1 MKRFLIIL
9 GFILLVMNVLSVQLS
24 DVIDNSQRTDF
35 RDSPPPSPTTP
46 QIPAIT
52 AQEVTEYPMFSWN
65 QATGELT
72 TYKFYLGTDG
82 EGEISPTNLVNG
94 LDVGLALSYYPDIEL
109 ALDQTYYWQVVP
121 THYENGDALDC
132 PIWSFKTKA
141 QASDSVPYRQFFEN
155 SNNFT
160 GNLTTTS
167 NGGTQSTG
175 GIVSS
180 ARSGAMVSTNSF
192 GPITD
197 ESQLVFYYRL
207 PICQLSQDLI
217 PDDSFLAIL
226 ISYDKVNYETVD
238 YLSIFDP
245 LNNQYNKITIDLDD
259 YPGAYYIKFQYN
271 LYLFFYDQFLGISP
285 EIFIDNFFVREN
297 NLTRELDVS
306 PPSWDAGETAKNN
319 TSSQEVTIT
328 NLSTYQI
335 SIENLGIFNSIFTL
349 HYFSMTD
356 YQSSFTLPEG
366 YRQTF
371 TVNYTPLD
379 YGNHSTNVTYEIA
392 VEGSSA
398 ADPTIDLM
406 TLTGSCTNPYISTY
420 PYIQDFEEPPFVN
433 WLPSSLSRHLDSN
446 DNYSWCY
453 ASLDEDCIIEQVV
466 TPFFDL
472 NEETIVQFTL
482 RKLDTVVIDEPVILN
497 FRVINTE
504 TFTGE
509 IIYCS
514 NLDNPII
521 HYDNNILINSE
532 NRVSIIIPQSYAN
545 HRVKFA
551 FILDNQVDDS
561 ILIDDFKVLSGDFVS
576 PVALEEPEVEV
587 RQQSGYPVL
596 HWEHVNFAD
605 SYLIEASDDLSS
617 STWIPLTITPYQ
629 GYVYTGE
636 ERFKFFRV
644 KAIRSD
650 E

>member
-9 GFILLVMNVLSVQLS
+9 GFILFVMNIFSVQLY

-35 RDSPPPSPTTP
+35 RDSPPPLPTSP
-46 QIPAIT
+46 QIPALA

-72 TYKFYLGTDG
+72 SYKFYLGTDG
-82 EGEISPTNLVNG
+82 QGEIGPTNLVNG
-94 LDVGLALSYYPDIEL
+94 LDVGLALSYYPNLEL
-109 ALDQTYYWQVVP
+109 SLDQTYYWQVVP
-121 THYENGDALDC
+121 SHSENGDAIDC
-132 PIWSFKTKA
+132 PIWSFKTKT

-175 GIVSS
+175 AIVSS
-180 ARSGAMVSTNSF
+180 ARSGNIVSTNSV

-207 PICQLSQDLI
+207 PIYQLSQDLT
-217 PDDSFLAIL
+217 PDDSFLTIL

-238 YLSIFDP
+238 YLSKYDP

-271 LYLFFYDQFLGISP
+271 LYQFYYDQFFGISP

-297 NLTRELDVS
+297 TLARELDVS

-349 HYFSMTD
+349 HYFAMTD
-356 YQSSFTLPEG
+356 YQSSFILPEG

-379 YGNHSTNVTYEIA
+379 YGNHSTNITYEVA
-392 VEGSSA
+392 LEGSSA
-398 ADPTIDLM
+398 AEPTIDLM
-406 TLTGSCTNPYISTY
+406 TLTGSCTNPIISQY
-420 PYIQDFEEPPFVN
+420 PYIQDFEEFPFVN
-433 WLPSSLSRHLDSN
+433 WQPSILSRHLDSN

-453 ASLDEDCIIEQVV
+453 SSSDEDCIIGSVS

-482 RKLDTVVIDEPVILN
+482 RKLDTVVIDEPVILD
-497 FRVINTE
+497 FRIINTDTITAE
-504 TFTGE
+504 F
-509 IIYCS
+509 IYS
-514 NLDNPII
+514 SDLDNPII

-545 HRVKFA
+545 HRVKFS
-551 FILDNQVDDS
+551 FTIDNYVNDS
-561 ILIDDFKVLSGDFVS
+561 ILIDDFKVFSGDLSLPQV
-576 PVALEEPEVEV
+576 LEEPEVEV

-596 HWEHVNFAD
+596 HWEHVNYAD

-617 STWIPLTITPYQ
+617 GIWIPLATSPYQ

-644 KAIRSD
+644 KAMSD
-650 E
+650 IW